1 MRGLK
6 ANEAAVGDVIRDY
19 RDDGNRIIERVA
31 EKHKKERLL
40 LMQQQEQN
48 RLRYVQNYGEARHV
62 AGTFLG
68 RLESVDVGKLMTQ
81 VGKDGTANRLKQLR
95 QTITDS

>member
-1 MRGLK
+1 M
-6 ANEAAVGDVIRDY
+6 IRDY

-40 LMQQQEQN
+40 LMQQQEQK

-81 VGKDGTANRLKQLR
+81 VGKDGPANRLKQLH
-95 QTITDS
+95 QAIADS